1 MAIQESY
8 LDELIARSDI
18 ADVVGSYVNLS
29 KRSGSNL
36 FGLCPFHSEKTP
48 SFSVSPEK
56 QIYHCFGCGKGG
68 GVINFIMEIEGLG
81 FQDAVLFLA
90 KRAGM
95 PPPEDGTPE
104 EVRNRRGRLLELNK
118 EAARYYYSVLSQPE
132 GKAALAYMQ
141 NRHISTAS
149 ARRFGLGAAPDAW
162 DRLLTA
168 MKAKGF
174 TEQELFDAG
183 LIKRGKNGG
192 FYDTFRNRLMF
203 PVIDVRGSVLG
214 FSGRALGDNE
224 PKYLNSP
231 DTPVFNKSRNLFAI
245 NLAKKCKDG
254 PFILCEGNID
264 VVSLHQAGFSGA
276 VASLGT
282 SLTPDQARLL
292 SRYTDK
298 IVLAYDGDAAG
309 IKAAQRAIG
318 IFEQTG
324 MQVRVLRITGAKDP
338 DEYIQLY
345 GADAFRNLLDDS
357 PNQTEYQISQI
368 RARFDLSDERGR
380 LGYLNDAT
388 DFLAGISNAVER
400 EIYAVKVSEETGISS
415 QAILAETGKK
425 VRKRRKNERNRTEQ
439 ANMRPSQTRQ
449 PSERAIRYT
458 DVVSAAAEE
467 GVIRLLMLDPALC
480 PMTDGLEEED
490 FTSPFLYK
498 AFSVIRRRIRDHS
511 EITPAALC
519 SELEPGEAAHVTAVL
534 QKPEKASE
542 TKQAMTDYLD
552 KIKTQ
557 RLQREAREDLATI
570 AKLYREK
577 KGLGERND

>member
-1 MAIQESY
+1 MDSY
-8 LDELIARSDI
+8 FP
-18 ADVVGSYVNLS
+18 N
-29 KRSGSNL
+29 
-36 FGLCPFHSEKTP
+36 
-48 SFSVSPEK
+48 
-56 QIYHCFGCGKGG
+56 
-68 GVINFIMEIEGLG
+68 
-81 FQDAVLFLA
+81 
-90 KRAGM
+90 
-95 PPPEDGTPE
+95 
-104 EVRNRRGRLLELNK
+104 
-118 EAARYYYSVLSQPE
+118 AA
-132 GKAALAYMQ
+132 
-141 NRHISTAS
+141 
-149 ARRFGLGAAPDAW
+149 F
-162 DRLLTA
+162 
-168 MKAKGF
+168 F

-368 RARFDLSDERGR
+368 RARYDLGDERGR